1 MASIRS
7 SFSTGLL
14 KDHLREW
21 IDKNCSHIIPVHL
34 ADLARRA
41 HVDINKF
48 TTPQQRGQCDKNQ
61 LSTPTAA
68 DRFEYE
74 REMKIAHVT

>member
-1 MASIRS
+1 MASIS
-7 SFSTGLL
+7 SGFSTGLL
-14 KDHLREW
+14 EDHLREW
-21 IDKNCSHIIPVHL
+21 IDKNGSLFILAHL

-41 HVDINKF
+41 HVNINKF
-48 TTPQQRGQCDKNQ
+48 TTPQQWGQFDKNQ
-61 LSTPTAA
+61 LSTPTGA